1 MTENNPVGSVR
12 VGGVDARTR
21 ALVTNGL
28 DAVREAKES
37 NAAIVDFL
45 SRAVRLNA
53 DLKKHLAAMNADLE
67 KATPESWPEGMG
79 AQAEGIVTKIQAL
92 SDGLE
97 GEHPDIVNWDAD
109 TN

>member
-1 MTENNPVGSVR
+1 MSEGN
-12 VGGVDARTR
+12 GGGTGMESETR
-21 ALVTNGL
+21 ARVVSGL

-53 DLKKHLAAMNADLE
+53 DLKKHLAAMNEDLG
-67 KATPESWPEGMG
+67 KATPESWPEGMRE
-79 AQAEGIVTKIQAL
+79 QAEGIVTKIQGLA
-92 SDGLE
+92 DGLA
-97 GEHPDIVNWDAD
+97 GEHPDIVNWEAD